1 MLKSCFVGS
10 LAPKWA
16 ENILIRKK
24 PGTYLV
30 RQSDLDPDLLLL
42 SYVEKDIKHVIVP
55 ELHSAPIFSKKTAL
69 QRKLED
75 ESAEVQKLLESFGCK
90 HPVTSDSESQ
100 PSHFKVK
107 TRPEDGTLH
116 RCSVCTFESG
126 DVKKVKRHR
135 DSHRVSHCHKCD
147 GFFLQKNLTR
157 HKIKCLTVKI
167 HKCDFDEQK
176 CDFSSPRE
184 YE

>member
-1 MLKSCFVGS
+1 MGR
-10 LAPKWA
+10 
-16 ENILIRKK
+16 EH
-24 PGTYLV
+24 
-30 RQSDLDPDLLLL
+30 LDQEEARYLL
-42 SYVEKDIKHVIVP
+42 STSEWPRSWFVIVVLCR
-55 ELHSAPIFSKKTAL
+55 ERHKTCYYSWVTQCSNLLKKDCSSKKVGGW
-69 QRKLED
+69 KWK
-75 ESAEVQKLLESFGCK
+75 VQKLLESFGCK

-135 DSHRVSHCHKCD
+135 DSHRVSHCLKCD

-157 HKIKCLTVKI
+157 HKMKCETVKI